1 VQALV
6 LKLHQRG
13 GRSECAAAFGAE
25 TVSCMGGLCK
35 LDLIVVICKAS
46 FDVKWFRNIFIY
58 IRCPVSDRVVL
69 QMLV

>member
-6 LKLHQRG
+6 RKLHQRG

-35 LDLIVVICKAS
+35 LDLIVVVGKAS
-46 FDVKWFRNIFIY
+46 LIGNGFAISLFIAVP
-58 IRCPVSDRVVL
+58 ISDGVVL
-69 QMLV
+69 QILV